1 MKIYFANNKYLL
13 VNAFREKFYRG
24 HRYLIWTLENS
35 SLSVDN
41 LLKLFNDTSILNKIT
56 ITDNDNNVVHTYDN
70 VYKSIYRID
79 KDISSDNIA
88 NILIYLSSSEDGL
101 EDSSELEH
109 P

>member
-13 VNAFREKFYRG
+13 ANAFREKFYRG
-24 HRYLIWTLENS
+24 HRYLIWTLDNS
-35 SLSVDN
+35 SLSMDN
-41 LLKLFNDTSILNKIT
+41 LLKLFNDTGVLNKIT
-56 ITDNDNNVVHTYDN
+56 ITDNNNNVVHTYDN